1 MNSQGFILQ
10 TSIDKSVAVVVPT
23 ETSQALERGY
33 IVIIG
38 SPSSVTEQWV
48 WLLSPYEATWE
59 DHLGK
64 FLEVHSGSDINMMQ
78 TL

>member
-23 ETSQALERGY
+23 ETNQALERGY

-48 WLLSPYEATWE
+48 
-59 DHLGK
+59 
-64 FLEVHSGSDINMMQ
+64 
-78 TL
+78 